1 LSEVTDGLLAEA
13 AVFLARDLG
22 SPGFLERFTEAVAD
36 DPRLASLALDR
47 ALAAQA
53 RAGRASVR
61 LEPGDLRVEITS
73 SGASLTACALAAQE
87 AGPGCAAA
95 ALRLVDAQRR
105 PVAGAAVAVHTESED
120 RVVVTDPGGWVH
132 LSQPGPALHIRV
144 GGGESEA
151 ERPGEHPAD
160 EGAHAASPAASVIQ
174 LPRIRRA
181 AGIEAFELA
190 AAHEDA
196 ARDADEQARWQIEA
210 GGVHFLCLDRKGGY
224 DLTVLLTGV
233 TADFADA
240 AVGAYAAGFL
250 TWGRNGR
257 PHRWMVPLAPT
268 PLGLAGSLYSTD
280 EDRLDR
286 RSVEVR
292 SAQQLISALGD
303 QLDEVVSRSV
313 RHSDALEAWG
323 VLCQGL
329 RPGRQRAVLE
339 AALAEREKFS

>member
-1 LSEVTDGLLAEA
+1 MSEVTEVLLAEA
-13 AVFLARDLG
+13 AVFLARDQG
-22 SPGFLERFTEAVAD
+22 SPGFLDRFTEAVAD

-53 RAGRASVR
+53 RAGRAGIG

-73 SGASLTACALAAQE
+73 SGASLTACALAAE
-87 AGPGCAAA
+87 EGCVAVCI
-95 ALRLVDAQRR
+95 RLVDAQRR
-105 PVAGAAVAVHTESED
+105 PVAGVAVAVHTDSED
-120 RVVVTDPGGWVH
+120 RVVVTDSGGWVQ

-144 GGGESEA
+144 GGGESE
-151 ERPGEHPAD
+151 GVHS
-160 EGAHAASPAASVIQ
+160 ASPGVASIIQ

-181 AGIEAFELA
+181 AGNAAFELA

-196 ARDADEQARWQIEA
+196 ARDPDEQDRWRIEA
-210 GGVHFLCLDRKGGY
+210 GGVDFLCLDRKGGY

-233 TADFADA
+233 TAGFADA
-240 AVGAYAAGFL
+240 AAGAYAAGFL

-257 PHRWMVPLAPT
+257 PHRWMVPLAPS

-286 RSVEVR
+286 ESVEVR
-292 SAQQLISALGD
+292 GAEQLISALGD

-313 RHSDALEAWG
+313 RHSDALAAWG
-323 VLCQGL
+323 VLCQRL

-339 AALAEREKFS
+339 AALAEREKFA

>member
-1 LSEVTDGLLAEA
+1 MRALSELTEVLLAEA
-13 AVFLARDLG
+13 AVFLARDQG
-22 SPGFLERFTEAVAD
+22 SPGFLDRFTEAVTD
-36 DPRLASLALDR
+36 DPRLASLVLDR

-53 RAGRASVR
+53 RAGQASVG
-61 LEPGDLRVEITS
+61 LDPGDLRVEITS
-73 SGASLTACALAAQE
+73 SGASLTACGLAAQE
-87 AGPGCAAA
+87 GRVAAT
-95 ALRLVDAQRR
+95 LRLVDAQRR
-105 PVAGAAVAVHTESED
+105 PVAGAAVAVHTEFGD

-132 LSQPGPALHIRV
+132 LSEPGQTLHIRV
-144 GGGESEA
+144 GGGEPGGGASE
-151 ERPGEHPAD
+151 GVHT
-160 EGAHAASPAASVIQ
+160 ASGGGVIQ

-181 AGIEAFELA
+181 AGNAAFELA

-196 ARDADEQARWQIEA
+196 ARDADEQARWRIEA
-210 GGVHFLCLDRKGGY
+210 GGVDFLCLDRKGGY

-233 TADFADA
+233 TAEFADA

-257 PHRWMVPLAPT
+257 SHRWMVPLAPS

-292 SAQQLISALGD
+292 GAQQLMSALGD

-313 RHSDALEAWG
+313 RHSDALEAWS
-323 VLCQGL
+323 VLCQRL
-329 RPGRQRAVLE
+329 SPGRQRAVVE
-339 AALAEREKFS
+339 AALAEREQFL

>member
-1 LSEVTDGLLAEA
+1 MSDVTELLLAEA
-13 AVFLARDLG
+13 AVFLARDQG
-22 SPGFLERFTEAVAD
+22 SPGFLDRFTEAVTD

-53 RAGRASVR
+53 RAGQASIG

-73 SGASLTACALAAQE
+73 SGASLTACGLAAQE
-87 AGPGCAAA
+87 GCVAAT
-95 ALRLVDAQRR
+95 LRLVDAQRR
-105 PVAGAAVAVHTESED
+105 PVAGAALAVHTEIGD

-132 LSQPGPALHIRV
+132 LSEPGQTLHIRL
-144 GGGESEA
+144 GGGEESVQSGG
-151 ERPGEHPAD
+151 PG
-160 EGAHAASPAASVIQ
+160 AASSIQ

-181 AGIEAFELA
+181 AGFELA

-196 ARDADEQARWQIEA
+196 ARDADEQARWRIEA
-210 GGVHFLCLDRKGGY
+210 GGVDFLCLDRKGGY

-257 PHRWMVPLAPT
+257 PHRWMVPLAPS

-303 QLDEVVSRSV
+303 QIDEVVSRSV
-313 RHSDALEAWG
+313 RHSDALEAWSA
-323 VLCQGL
+323 LCQRL
-329 RPGRQRAVLE
+329 SPGRQRAVVE
-339 AALAEREKFS
+339 AALAEREKFL

>member
-1 LSEVTDGLLAEA
+1 MALSEITEVLLAEA
-13 AVFLARDLG
+13 AVFLARDSG
-22 SPGFLERFTEAVAD
+22 SPGFLDRFTEAVAD

-53 RAGRASVR
+53 RAGQASVG

-73 SGASLTACALAAQE
+73 SGASLTACALAAGE
-87 AGPGCAAA
+87 GCIAVGI
-95 ALRLVDAQRR
+95 RLVDAQRR
-105 PVAGAAVAVHTESED
+105 PVAGAGVAVHTESED

-132 LSQPGPALHIRV
+132 LSQPGPVLHIRV
-144 GGGESEA
+144 GGGE
-151 ERPGEHPAD
+151 GEGVHS
-160 EGAHAASPAASVIQ
+160 ASGGSIIQ

-181 AGIEAFELA
+181 AGNAAFELA
-190 AAHEDA
+190 AAHEDM
-196 ARDADEQARWQIEA
+196 ARDPDEQDRWRIEA
-210 GGVHFLCLDRKGGY
+210 GGVDFLCLDRKGGY

-240 AVGAYAAGFL
+240 AAGAYAAGFL

-257 PHRWMVPLAPT
+257 PHRWMVPLAPS

-286 RSVEVR
+286 ESVEVG
-292 SAQQLISALGD
+292 SAEQFVSALGD

-323 VLCQGL
+323 VLCRRL
-329 RPGRQRAVLE
+329 RPGRRRAVLE
-339 AALAEREKFS
+339 AALAEREKFP